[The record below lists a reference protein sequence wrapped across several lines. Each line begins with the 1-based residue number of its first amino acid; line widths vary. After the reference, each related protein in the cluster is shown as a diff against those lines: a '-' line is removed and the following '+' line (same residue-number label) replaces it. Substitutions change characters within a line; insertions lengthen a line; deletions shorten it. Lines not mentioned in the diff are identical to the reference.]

1 MLGTIGILLLAY
13 FVIVF
18 FSVLSEITYKKRPV
32 NEVLKKEEIFQI
44 TKKASLGFVVLLIA
58 TIVFQFIKNKN

>member
-13 FVIVF
+13 FVIVL
-18 FSVLSEITYKKRPV
+18 FSVLSEISYKKRPV

-58 TIVFQFIKNKN
+58 TIVFQFVKNKN